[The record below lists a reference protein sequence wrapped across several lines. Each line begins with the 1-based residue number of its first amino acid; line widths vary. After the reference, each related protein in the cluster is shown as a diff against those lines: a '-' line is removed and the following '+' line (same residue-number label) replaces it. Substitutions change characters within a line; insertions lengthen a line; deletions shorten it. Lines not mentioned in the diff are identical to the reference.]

1 MKLCSV
7 QKCQHPPQVL
17 QSLSNVYL
25 FEIDQMKVYNGY
37 TVCASIFQTFRL
49 RHEQQRENTAIPSL
63 QIPMGKVKTI

>member
-25 FEIDQMKVYNGY
+25 FEIEKETLNQKG
-37 TVCASIFQTFRL
+37 A
-49 RHEQQRENTAIPSL
+49 NTL
-63 QIPMGKVKTI
+63 QKIKSWHWRFTNNLGELIQN